1 MTRLRIIPLALLALM
16 LLPRPDPVRT
26 AVEPIRVSLEAQL
39 AAVHDAADKPEP
51 EPAGPVLTEV
61 GRFRVSHYTPAPGEN
76 GGHTVTSQG
85 EPLEDLI
92 GLICAAHPD
101 DFGLNALIHVEG
113 YGILRVADRGVPPGH
128 LDVLVATPEEAYRLG
143 VAWADVSIVEEW

>member
-1 MTRLRIIPLALLALM
+1 MTRLSIPALALLALM
-16 LLPRPDPVRT
+16 LLPRPDPARP
-26 AVEPIRVSLEAQL
+26 AVEPVRVDVEARP
-39 AAVHDAADKPEP
+39 AVRDAADKPDP
-51 EPAGPVLTEV
+51 EPAGPVLSEV
-61 GRFRVSHYTPAPGEN
+61 GRFRVSHYTPAPREN
-76 GGHTVTSQG
+76 GGYTTTCQG

-143 VAWADVSIVEEW
+143 VVQVAVSIVEEW